1 MTSSSAAHRFWK
13 PGSEKPGHSIDEERA
28 VQGESGGTTVAF
40 NPYRNLSIEQQR
52 QRLPV
57 FQYRNHIL
65 YLVERYQTV
74 IIIGETGC
82 GKSTQIPQYLLEAGW
97 GAENHVIG
105 VTQPRRVAAITVAS
119 RIADERGSIL
129 GDEVGYLIR
138 FDNCCDPAT
147 TKILFMTDGMMIREI
162 MQDPLLSKYS
172 VILLDEA
179 HERALNT
186 DIILGL
192 LRKIQKKRSDL
203 KLVVASATLDAEEMK
218 SFFNYNE
225 TGDPE
230 KDTAAVMTVEG
241 REYPV
246 DIHYSIDPL
255 PDYVKGTVDTVMK
268 IHFNEKPGD
277 VLVFLTGMEEVDRV
291 VRMLIE
297 EAKKLKKEDLKMT
310 VLPMHGSLPASEQMR
325 VFQKP
330 PHHSRKVVVAT
341 NIAET
346 SITINGI
353 VYIVDCG
360 FVKLKAYNPTSGIE
374 SLVVIPV
381 SQASANQRAG
391 RAGRVRSGKAF
402 RLYTEESYEQLSP
415 ATVPEMQRSD
425 LAPVILQLKAL
436 GISNILRFN
445 FLSPPPAQNMLRGLE
460 LLYALGALDDSGNLT
475 SPLGLQM
482 VEFPLSPC
490 FAKMLLVSG
499 EYGCSQEALTVAALT
514 QIQNIFITPSGKRTT
529 ADKEKRKF
537 AVEEGDHI
545 SLVNVFNAFLKNGK
559 NSRWC
564 SDHFLNYKGLTRAV
578 EIREQLK
585 KLLQRYKVPL
595 VSCEDEVDKLRR
607 CLTAGF
613 FANAARLQASGS
625 YCTVRDDHQLFLH
638 PTSVLSAHTPLPPWL
653 VFNEVVHTNKEYMR
667 DVTVIEPDWLCEL
680 APHFYQFGTRYIE
693 HMISRGDSRVHSSD
707 LDTMRVKFQDLLA
720 DFRCL
725 DKNIYSIQFN
735 LEDVEDL
742 IDMHQSQHSGS
753 HSGHPHGGSGY

>member
-1 MTSSSAAHRFWK
+1 MTSTTAAHTFWK

-28 VQGESGGTTVAF
+28 VQGESTGTTVAF

-57 FQYRNHIL
+57 FQYRSHIL
-65 YLVERYQTV
+65 YLLERYQTV

-82 GKSTQIPQYLLEAGW
+82 GKSTQIPQYLLESGW
-97 GAENHVIG
+97 AAENHVIG

-138 FDNCCDPAT
+138 FDNCFHPEA
-147 TKILFMTDGMMIREI
+147 TKIKFMTDGMLIREI
-162 MQDPLLSKYS
+162 MEDPLLSKYS

-203 KLVVASATLDAEEMK
+203 RLVVASATLDAEEMK
-218 SFFNYNE
+218 NFFNYNE

-246 DIHYSIDPL
+246 DIHYCLDPL
-255 PDYVKGTVDTVMK
+255 PDYVKGTVDIVMK

-277 VLVFLTGMEEVDRV
+277 ILAFLTGMEEVDTV
-291 VRMLIE
+291 VHRLIE

-330 PHHSRKVVVAT
+330 PYRSRKVVVAT

-374 SLVVIPV
+374 
-381 SQASANQRAG
+381 
-391 RAGRVRSGKAF
+391 
-402 RLYTEESYEQLSP
+402 ESYDQLSP
-415 ATVPEMQRSD
+415 ATVPEMQRTD

-436 GISNILRFN
+436 GIANILRFN

-499 EYGCSQEALTVAALT
+499 EYECSQEALTVAALT
-514 QIQNIFITPSGKRTT
+514 QIQNIFITPSGKRNT
-529 ADKEKRKF
+529 ADREKRKF

-545 SLVNVFNAFLKNGK
+545 SLVNVFNAFIKNGK

-585 KLLQRYKVPL
+585 RLLKRFKVPL
-595 VSCEDEVDKLRR
+595 VSCEDEVDQLRR

-613 FANAARLQASGS
+613 FANAARLTASGS
-625 YCTVRDDHQLFLH
+625 YRTVRDDHELFLH
-638 PTSVLSAHTPLPPWL
+638 PTSVLSNHIPLPPWL
-653 VFNEVVHTNKEYMR
+653 IFNEVVHTSKEYMR
-667 DVTVIEPDWLCEL
+667 DVTAMQAEWLCEL
-680 APHFYQFGTRYIE
+680 APHFYHFGTARE
-693 HMISRGDSRVHSSD
+693 LATKRSR
-707 LDTMRVKFQDLLA
+707 
-720 DFRCL
+720 
-725 DKNIYSIQFN
+725 
-735 LEDVEDL
+735 LE
-742 IDMHQSQHSGS
+742 
-753 HSGHPHGGSGY
+753 